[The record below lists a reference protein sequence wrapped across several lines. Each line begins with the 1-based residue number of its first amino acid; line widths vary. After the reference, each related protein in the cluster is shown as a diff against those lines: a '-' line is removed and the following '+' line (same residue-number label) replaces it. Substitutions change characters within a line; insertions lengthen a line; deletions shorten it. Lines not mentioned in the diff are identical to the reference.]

1 MAITK
6 TTEVD
11 KIEIVGPYKTLQV
24 RQATVIKEDG
34 NEISRTFYRY
44 SLPPDAD
51 ISNEPSDIQGVC
63 NAVWTQDIK
72 DAYNTKLA
80 EQRAEAEAR
89 YGTNPGE

>member
-11 KIEIVGPYKTLQV
+11 KIEIVGLYKTLQV

-34 NEISRTFYRY
+34 VEISRTFYRY

-51 ISNEPSDIQGVC
+51 ISNEPSDIQNVC
-63 NAVWTQDIK
+63 NAVWTQEIK
-72 DAYNTKLA
+72 DAYAADIN
-80 EQRAEAEAR
+80 E
-89 YGTNPGE
+89 GVGETTTE

>member
-34 NEISRTFYRY
+34 NEISRTFHRY

-72 DAYNTKLA
+72 DAYTASLNDDI
-80 EQRAEAEAR
+80 
-89 YGTNPGE
+89 GETTTE

>member
-11 KIEIVGPYKTLQV
+11 KIEIVGLYKTLQV

-51 ISNEPSDIQGVC
+51 ISNEPSDVQAVC

-72 DAYNTKLA
+72 DAYTTAKN
-80 EQRAEAEAR
+80 E
-89 YGTNPGE
+89 GVGESETTTE